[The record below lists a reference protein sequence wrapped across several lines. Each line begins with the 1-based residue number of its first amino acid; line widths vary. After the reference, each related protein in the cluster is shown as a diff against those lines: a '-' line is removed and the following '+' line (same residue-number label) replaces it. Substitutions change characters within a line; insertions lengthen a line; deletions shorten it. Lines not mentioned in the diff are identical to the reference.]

1 MKHWGIRA
9 RVLVLAL
16 APGALILFTL
26 LIYFTYVRIAEVDAA
41 LARQGVSI
49 ARPLASATEFALF
62 AGDRATLQRL
72 ADSAAREANVATIH
86 IRDAAGREVARSRG
100 EQATRDSTP
109 LVEFTHPVVETQLA
123 GDIPERLHVP
133 DASPIGEIVVSM
145 SRHAAEA
152 QQRRLLAIGLVLGF
166 TCMIGA
172 VLLAMVIGNG
182 VVRPI
187 RGLARAMREVGAGR
201 RVAPLDVSGGGELR
215 ELSAGFNDMVARLQ
229 AGTDELQARIA
240 IATREVSAQ
249 RDAAQ
254 AATDAKSR
262 FIAAASHD
270 LRQPL
275 HAIGM
280 FTAALERRTA
290 DARVRDV
297 VGELAQAVAV
307 MDRLF
312 DALLDVS
319 KLDAAAQEVAPK
331 HVRVADL
338 FAQLESEHLEAAAHK
353 DISLRFRPTS
363 LVVVTDELLLH
374 RLLGNLVANAIR
386 YTNEGSVL
394 VAARRRG
401 DAVRIEVRDSG
412 IGISPEHQEAIFDE
426 FYQVANPAR
435 DRRLGLGLGLAIV
448 ARIARLLRTEV
459 RVRSAPGR
467 GSTFFLQQPLAP
479 EGDVAP
485 MAQRSRATVSEDGEA
500 ALSVLIVDDD
510 PIALSGSR
518 VLLEELG
525 CSVTTA
531 TDAASAQSAI
541 ERLGSAP
548 VLVLCDLWLSDDRSG
563 MGVLQR
569 LRRLARAPVYG
580 VLVSGDTRPETI
592 QLARD
597 AGFALLHKPVSPARM
612 RAIVMQFAAR
622 GRALAIEPAP

>member
-1 MKHWGIRA
+1 
-9 RVLVLAL
+9 
-16 APGALILFTL
+16 
-26 LIYFTYVRIAEVDAA
+26 
-41 LARQGVSI
+41 
-49 ARPLASATEFALF
+49 
-62 AGDRATLQRL
+62 
-72 ADSAAREANVATIH
+72 
-86 IRDAAGREVARSRG
+86 
-100 EQATRDSTP
+100 
-109 LVEFTHPVVETQLA
+109 
-123 GDIPERLHVP
+123 
-133 DASPIGEIVVSM
+133 
-145 SRHAAEA
+145 
-152 QQRRLLAIGLVLGF
+152 
-166 TCMIGA
+166 
-172 VLLAMVIGNG
+172 
-182 VVRPI
+182 
-187 RGLARAMREVGAGR
+187 
-201 RVAPLDVSGGGELR
+201 
-215 ELSAGFNDMVARLQ
+215 
-229 AGTDELQARIA
+229 
-240 IATREVSAQ
+240 
-249 RDAAQ
+249 
-254 AATDAKSR
+254 
-262 FIAAASHD
+262 
-270 LRQPL
+270 
-275 HAIGM
+275 
-280 FTAALERRTA
+280 
-290 DARVRDV
+290 
-297 VGELAQAVAV
+297 
-307 MDRLF
+307 
-312 DALLDVS
+312 
-319 KLDAAAQEVAPK
+319 
-331 HVRVADL
+331 
-338 FAQLESEHLEAAAHK
+338 
-353 DISLRFRPTS
+353 
-363 LVVVTDELLLH
+363 
-374 RLLGNLVANAIR
+374 
-386 YTNEGSVL
+386 
-394 VAARRRG
+394 
-401 DAVRIEVRDSG
+401 VRIEVRDSG

-597 AGFALLHKPVSPARM
+597 AGFALLHTPVSPARM
-612 RAIVMQFAAR
+612 RAFVMQFAAR